1 MHLARS
7 YGLKAPRG
15 PPTVADFA
23 VLAGGLAGF
32 HASRRQPL
40 PGTMKLWEGL
50 IILNTSVLAM
60 QAFKEG
66 RMENGECGLASDNHR
81 IDCDPGDSD

>member
-1 MHLARS
+1 MHLARC
-7 YGLKAPRG
+7 YGLKAPCE
-15 PPTVADFA
+15 PPTV
-23 VLAGGLAGF
+23 AGF
-32 HASRRQPL
+32 HASRCQPL

-50 IILNTSVLAM
+50 IIPDTSMLAM

-66 RMENGECGLASDNHR
+66 RMENGECDMAGDNHR